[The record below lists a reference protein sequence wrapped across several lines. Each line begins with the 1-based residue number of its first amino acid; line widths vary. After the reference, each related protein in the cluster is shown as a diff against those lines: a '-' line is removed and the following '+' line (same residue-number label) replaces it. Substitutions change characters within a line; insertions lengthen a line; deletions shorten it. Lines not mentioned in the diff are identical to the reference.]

1 MKTPNRFTWMFL
13 MLIILLTNGMSSF
26 GLKVLTSW
34 GVPDSTKFPYLTVWY
49 AAGFVLI
56 AIPMLLKGVRGG
68 LKEAGWGALIA
79 ALSIGGQLAM
89 ASALGSGL
97 SGSIVFP
104 VTIGGSILVV
114 VLAGSLF
121 FAEKLHPL
129 SWAGIAIGFLAVVLL
144 SVS

>member
-1 MKTPNRFTWMFL
+1 
-13 MLIILLTNGMSSF
+13 MLAILLTNGMSSF
-26 GLKVLTSW
+26 GLKVLSSW
-34 GVPDSTKFPYLTVWY
+34 GLPGSTKFPYLTIWY
-49 AAGFVLI
+49 ASGFVLI
-56 AIPMLLKGVRGG
+56 AIPMLWKGTSGG
-68 LKEAGWGALIA
+68 FKEACWGALIA
-79 ALSIGGQLAM
+79 ALSIGGQVAM
-89 ASALGSGL
+89 ANALGSGL

-114 VLAGSLF
+114 VLVGSLF

>member
-1 MKTPNRFTWMFL
+1 MKTPNRTIWLLL

-26 GLKVLTSW
+26 GLKVLSSW

-49 AAGFVLI
+49 ASGFVLI

-68 LKEAGWGALIA
+68 LKEARWGALIA

-114 VLAGSLF
+114 VLAGSLLF
-121 FAEKLHPL
+121 GEKLHPL
-129 SWAGIAIGFLAVVLL
+129 SWTGIAIGFLAVVML